1 MNILIDKLPTNPTI
15 NGKSY
20 GFNTDFRSSIYFSI
34 IMQNDSLSEEE
45 KLYKA
50 LEIYYPTIPL
60 DVEKALDYI
69 YWFYS
74 CGRTETEIDTKQV
87 KEGKKLFKRNN
98 NRAYD
103 FEVDSDLIFTAFM
116 SQYNI
121 NLARE
126 SLHWWEFMALF
137 NGLKEDNDIVKIMNY
152 RTINLNSIE
161 DKKERKLYSDLQK
174 YYSLENK
181 TSKEE
186 QAELNEMRAK
196 LEALEKGGKVNG

>member
-34 IMQNDSLSEEE
+34 IMQDDSLSEED

-50 LEIYYPTIPL
+50 LEIYYPIIPF

-74 CGRTETEIDTKQV
+74 CGKTETEIDTKQV

-116 SQYNI
+116 TQYNI

-126 SLHWWEFMALF
+126 DLHWWEFMALF
-137 NGLKEDNDIVKIMNY
+137 NGLKEDNEIVKIMNY

-181 TSKEE
+181 VSKEE
-186 QAELNEMRAK
+186 QTELEELRAK
-196 LEALEKGGKVNG
+196 LEALEKGGKV